1 MAISLNKPREILERF
16 ISGPV
21 DIASLAAFRFLFG
34 LLMAAAM
41 VRFLAKGWIRL
52 LYIEPRFFFSYPGL
66 EWLRPWPGFLMH
78 VHFIVLAILALGI
91 AFGIFYRVCIA
102 LFFLGFTYVEL
113 LDQTAYLN
121 HYYLISLLSGLLIF
135 LPAHR
140 AWSIDVWR
148 KPQLRLEAVPAW
160 CLNLLRFQVAVVYV
174 FAGLAKF
181 NADWLLR
188 AEPLRIWLPA
198 RSDLP
203 LVGPWLGQAW
213 VAYGASWFGA
223 LFDTSIVFCLL
234 WRRTR
239 WPAYA
244 LLVLFH
250 VATWVLFN
258 IGMFPW
264 IMIVAA
270 LLLFPADW
278 PRRWLAWLRGRGA
291 DSQTALSPQRGGA
304 RDEISFGLWSD
315 RPCSF
320 LLVLLAAYAAV
331 QVALPLRPWLVSQPS
346 AWTCAG
352 FNCAWRVMIAEKT
365 GYAEFYAF
373 DPSTSRRWRL
383 SVKNFLTPRQETLM
397 AQDPYLVRA
406 MGRRLAADLKARGL
420 VQAQVTVDAFAALNG
435 RPSQPLIDPNV
446 NLAGPVPDGWIVPL
460 RQAE

>member
-1 MAISLNKPREILERF
+1 MAISPIKPRELVDRF
-16 ISGPV
+16 ISAPV

-52 LYIEPRFFFSYPGL
+52 LYVEPTFFFSYPGL
-66 EWLRPWPGFLMH
+66 EWLRPWPGPLMQ
-78 VHFIVLAILALGI
+78 VHFIVLAILGLGI
-91 AFGIFYRVCIA
+91 AFGIFYRLCIS

-121 HYYLISLLSGLLIF
+121 HYYLISLLSGLMIF
-135 LPAHR
+135 LPADR
-140 AWSIDVWR
+140 SWSIDAWR
-148 KPQLRLEAVPAW
+148 KPQIGLEAVPAW
-160 CLNLLRFQVAVVYV
+160 CLNLLRFQVALVYV

-203 LVGPWLGQAW
+203 LVGPWLGQVW

-223 LFDTSIVFCLL
+223 FFDTSIVFFLL
-234 WRRTR
+234 WKRTR

-250 VATWVLFN
+250 LATWVLFN

-264 IMIVAA
+264 IMIVTA

-278 PRRWLAWLRGRGA
+278 PRRCLARLLERGL
-291 DSQTALSPQRGGA
+291 DSQTALSPRPSGPG
-304 RDEISFGLWSD
+304 DEISPGLWPG
-315 RPCSF
+315 RPCSLGLF
-320 LLVLLAAYAAV
+320 LLAAYAAV
-331 QVALPLRPWLVSQPS
+331 QIALPLRSWLVSQPS
-346 AWTCAG
+346 AWTCVG

-373 DPSTSRRWRL
+373 DPATNRRWRL
-383 SVKNFLTPRQETLM
+383 SVENFLTPRQETLM

-406 MGRRLAADLKARGL
+406 MARRLAADLKARGL
-420 VQAQVTVDAFAALNG
+420 AQAQVRVDAFATLNG
-435 RPSQPLIDPNV
+435 RPSQPLINPNV
-446 NLAGPVPDGWIVPL
+446 NLAGPVPDGWILPL
-460 RQAE
+460 RQ